1 MQKNKEANG
10 HQIMAEVGL
19 VLLDLSLELV
29 ALDQGAA
36 AILNTPTRLGAKRDP
51 AFSIPTEI
59 LDVLRSRK
67 PTELSSVRAYF
78 RLGISEYTCR
88 AYLVE
93 PSDPSLAE
101 PLVALHLEKVS
112 SATDAVHEIGAK
124 YHLTER
130 EQEALRGIS
139 MGLTSKEV
147 AERMNISPNTVK
159 AFLRLIMIKM
169 GVSTRGGIVAN
180 ILNRASIESNVVL
193 RSDLDAAN
201 GERPKSPEWMP
212 SRQRVS

>member
-1 MQKNKEANG
+1 
-10 HQIMAEVGL
+10 MAEVGL

-29 ALDQGAA
+29 ALDQGAF
-36 AILNTPTRLGAKRDP
+36 AILNYPHRLGHKRD
-51 AFSIPTEI
+51 AASSIPTTI

-67 PTELSSVRAYF
+67 PTDLSTLRAYF
-78 RLGISEYTCR
+78 RMGICEYTCR

-180 ILNRASIESNVVL
+180 ILNRASVESNVVL
-193 RSDLDAAN
+193 RQELEDAN
-201 GERPKSPEWMP
+201 GDQPKDPEWMP
-212 SRQRVS
+212 SRCIQI